1 MGERDERLD
10 AIYNHPNIAKHMHT
24 GYNTKTRY
32 GFLGGG
38 RIIPG
43 GVFKADIRMRPDLY
57 ICANCRSSFTVTR
70 TEVYCPSCSGVQLES
85 LRQGKPSQP
94 ARPMPQIVKEP
105 EELPPPPDLTGPQ
118 PELKETYLNE
128 MMLDIPRWLYLR
140 GILEDA
146 GVLTVEDV
154 QAHGHDGLVEIS
166 GIGAK
171 TADMILSAI
180 EAA

>member
-105 EELPPPPDLTGPQ
+105 EELPPPPDLTEVTVPPAREPLLNLDFGGQ
-118 PELKETYLNE
+118 RHGIIAKILKDNDVIFVDQAQELGL
-128 MMLDIPRWLYLR
+128 
-140 GILEDA
+140 
-146 GVLTVEDV
+146 
-154 QAHGHDGLVEIS
+154 DGLVKIK
-166 GIGAK
+166 GIGQK
-171 TADMILSAI
+171 TAEDILAAI